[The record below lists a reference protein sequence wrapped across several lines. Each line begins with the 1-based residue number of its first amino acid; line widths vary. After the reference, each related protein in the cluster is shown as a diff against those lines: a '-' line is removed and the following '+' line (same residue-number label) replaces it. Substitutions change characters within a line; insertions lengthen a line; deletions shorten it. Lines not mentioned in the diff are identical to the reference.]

1 MASYVITPNSDII
14 LLKCPLEIDSLH
26 QIDFAN
32 ATDQYNYF
40 YSLPKLIME
49 DATYQRKDSRLYFE
63 GSFDVCLPYNY
74 CMYRNTNYSNKW
86 FYAFVTDMR
95 YENNNVVSCN
105 LVTDVFQT
113 WQFDVTYH
121 QSFVE
126 RFIPAKQYDTIGRYT
141 YPEELQ
147 LGDYISND
155 AQEVSELKNQKL
167 VVGSTADY
175 MDLNVASNGCY
186 QNIPTGCGY
195 YFAPLTANGMSAM
208 QVFLQ
213 NLTNATKESAITSL
227 FLAPEFL
234 CTTTDTSTNDIKK
247 VNNSYNA
254 SQLQITLSTQVTTIN
269 GYTPH
274 NNKLWTY
281 PYYFIQVTNGAGGSA
296 ILKPELWLNHSVQK
310 YRMYCALTP
319 GCSIIGVPM
328 DYKGYAIAWEEA
340 LPLAKYPQLNYSTD
354 QFTNWQTQNGLNN
367 TMQQISGAVS
377 AVQGAHSL
385 ATTATAVG
393 YAGDVTGSGAM
404 FQAGGS
410 QYIGGMMQTLNAM
423 HEKYLASLV
432 PPQFSGNA
440 NSGDVWASAKEITF
454 RFNWM
459 SIRYEF
465 AREIDHYFDMYG
477 YRVNKLMGVNLNTRS
492 NWNYIKTIDVNITGD
507 VPEQDM
513 LKFKSLFNNG
523 FTVWHTT
530 THFLDY
536 TETNA

>member
-14 LLKCPLEIDSLH
+14 LLKCPLEMDSLH
-26 QIDFAN
+26 QIDFTN
-32 ATDQYNYF
+32 ATAQYNYF
-40 YSLPKLIME
+40 NSLPKLTMD
-49 DATYQRKDSRLYFE
+49 DATYQRKDGRLYFE

-74 CMYRNTNYSNKW
+74 CMYRNTNYSNRW

-95 YENNNVVSCN
+95 YENNNCVSCN

-141 YPEELQ
+141 YPEELE

-155 AQEVSELKNQKL
+155 AQEVSELKSQKL

-175 MDLNVASNGCY
+175 MDLSVASNGCY

-195 YFAPLTANGMSAM
+195 YFAPLTANGISAM
-208 QVFLQ
+208 QGFLQ
-213 NLTNATKESAITSL
+213 DLTDTTRQDAITSL

-234 CTTTDTSTNDIKK
+234 CTTTDTSVNDIKK
-247 VNNSYNA
+247 ISNSYTP
-254 SQLQITLSTQVTTIN
+254 SQLQITLSTAVTTMN
-269 GYTPH
+269 GYTPK

-281 PYYFIQVTNGAGGSA
+281 PYYFIQVTNGAGGNA
-296 ILKPELWLNHSVQK
+296 ILKPELWLDHSVQK

-328 DYKGYAIAWEEA
+328 DYAGYAIAWEEA

-367 TMQQISGAVS
+367 TLQQV
-377 AVQGAHSL
+377 
-385 ATTATAVG
+385 
-393 YAGDVTGSGAM
+393 SGAM
-404 FQAGGS
+404 QAVEGARNITSSIGLMGTTDAGIGNS
-410 QYIGGMMQTLNAM
+410 GFNTGVNQYLGGMAQTLNAM
-423 HEKYLASLV
+423 HEKYLATLI
-432 PPQFSGNA
+432 PAQFSGNA
-440 NSGDVWASAKEITF
+440 NSGDVWSSASEITF

-459 SIRYEF
+459 SIRAEY
-465 AREIDHYFDMYG
+465 AREIDHFFDMYG

-492 NWNYIKTIDVNITGD
+492 NWNFIKTVDVNITGD

-530 THFLDY
+530 SHFLDY
-536 TETNA
+536 TQTNA

>member
-1 MASYVITPNSDII
+1 MANYVITPDSQII
-14 LLKCPLEIDSLH
+14 LLQCPLEMDSQH
-26 QIDFAN
+26 QLSFSSVY
-32 ATDQYNYF
+32 TQYDYF
-40 YSLPKLIME
+40 YSLPKKIMLN
-49 DATYQRKDSRLYFE
+49 ATYQRKDGRLYFE
-63 GSFDVCLPYNY
+63 GSFDECLTYNY
-74 CMYRNTNYSNKW
+74 CMYRNVSYQDKW
-86 FYAFVTDMR
+86 FYAFVTDIR
-95 YENNNVVSCN
+95 FESNNSCSCQ
-105 LVTDVFQT
+105 LETDVFQT

-155 AQEVSELKNQKL
+155 AQEVSDLKTQRL

-175 MDLNVASNGCY
+175 MDLSVASNGCY

-195 YFAPLTANGMSAM
+195 YFAQLTPNGISAM
-208 QVFLQ
+208 QGFLQ
-213 NLTNATKESAITSL
+213 DLTDSTRQDAITSL
-227 FLAPEFL
+227 FLAPSFL

-247 VNNSYNA
+247 INNSYNA
-254 SQLQITLSTQVTTIN
+254 STLTITLSTAVTTMN
-269 GYTPH
+269 GYTPK

-281 PYYFIQVTNGAGGSA
+281 PYYFIQVTNGAGGNA
-296 ILKPELWLNHSVQK
+296 ILKPELWLDHSVQK

-367 TMQQISGAVS
+367 TLQQV
-377 AVQGAHSL
+377 
-385 ATTATAVG
+385 
-393 YAGDVTGSGAM
+393 SGAM
-404 FQAGGS
+404 QAVEGARNITQSVGMMSTSNAGIGS
-410 QYIGGMMQTLNAM
+410 SGMNTGVNQYLGGMAQTINAM
-423 HEKYLASLV
+423 HEKYLATLI
-432 PPQFSGNA
+432 PAQFAGNA
-440 NSGDVWASAKEITF
+440 NSGDVWASAGEITF

-459 SIRYEF
+459 SIREEY

-477 YRVNKLMGVNLNTRS
+477 YRVNKLMGVNINTRS
-492 NWNYIKTIDVNITGD
+492 NWNYIKTIDVNITGNL
-507 VPEQDM
+507 PERDM

-536 TETNA
+536 TQTNA